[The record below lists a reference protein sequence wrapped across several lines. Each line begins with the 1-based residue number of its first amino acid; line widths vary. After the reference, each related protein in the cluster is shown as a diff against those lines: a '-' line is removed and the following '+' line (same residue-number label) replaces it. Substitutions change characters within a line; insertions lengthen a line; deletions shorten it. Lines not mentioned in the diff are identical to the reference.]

1 MAFLFK
7 GDENVTQVPYR
18 GYWKATERHGV
29 LKLTHQLPCMLLVQ
43 VAAATGGTSSGGG
56 NGYSNRNNPWFL
68 ENTAEVRYCID
79 IDEEAMGV
87 SAARAAQL
95 VQEALQYWKTSFAQ
109 AATKEYLDGEIV
121 PYGQL
126 RVATQSF
133 VHVPCSEATPL
144 RFQLGTLADK
154 EQAALVGEGH
164 DLIGLA
170 MRTRYDNVN
179 LRGSGFVFITPQT
192 GPLRTR
198 AVGFSSEAWSVCDG
212 CLLLLALKHE
222 LGHVFGVSH
231 AGDHET
237 SHNLMAHHFLA
248 EVTGADNV
256 DLIQRTRGLG
266 DYFRLTFGRPY
277 FSLEE
282 TRPLVTEVSREWN
295 AARVL
300 GLTEDDSWIQV
311 RRAQGR
317 DSWHE
322 MLIERFVPDEGGH
335 SSVEVLARTCPLSPS
350 QFVRSRTPVNLI
362 HLPSEQRVF
371 TRLPDGSGRGSPRG
385 MFFVSHL
392 LSKDS
397 EYSAVLC
404 TTRAEA
410 ATDRLSIH
418 LVSAS
423 AGSRMTA
430 FIGDRIEPNFLQDF
444 TGSRFMYLLPRRRSE
459 ETAPSKPTPVQPPAE
474 RHK

>member
-29 LKLTHQLPCMLLVQ
+29 LKLTHLLPCMLLVQ

-248 EVTGADNV
+248 EVTGTNLV
-256 DLIQRTRGLG
+256 RGLWDSVG
-266 DYFRLTFGRPY
+266 AAEYLRLNYGQPY
-277 FSLEE
+277 FSLDEA
-282 TRPLVTEVSREWN
+282 RPLVTDVSNEGL
-295 AARVL
+295 AGKVL
-300 GLTEDDSWIQV
+300 GLTEDRAWLQV
-311 RRAQGR
+311 RLVRR
-317 DSWHE
+317 DFFPPE
-322 MLIERFVPDEGGH
+322 MLIERFNRTKKGD
-335 SSVEVLARTCPLSPS
+335 SAVEVLARTCSDANQS
-350 QFVRSRTPVNLI
+350 SGSVGRSVSLV
-362 HLPSEQRVF
+362 HLPAEQRVF
-371 TRLPDGSGRGSPRG
+371 RRLPKGEDRGPPNG
-385 MFFVSHL
+385 MLFVSH
-392 LSKDS
+392 SIQTET
-397 EYSAVLC
+397 EYSGTLC
-404 TTRAEA
+404 TVRPEA
-410 ATDRLSIH
+410 STERFSAHLMATK
-418 LVSAS
+418 
-423 AGSRMTA
+423 AGSRLA
-430 FIGDRIEPNFLQDF
+430 AVVDNQIEPEFLRESV
-444 TGSRFMYLLPRRRSE
+444 GRRYIHKLPSGRKERRE
-459 ETAPSKPTPVQPPAE
+459 PVPDTPTPVQPPN
-474 RHK
+474 